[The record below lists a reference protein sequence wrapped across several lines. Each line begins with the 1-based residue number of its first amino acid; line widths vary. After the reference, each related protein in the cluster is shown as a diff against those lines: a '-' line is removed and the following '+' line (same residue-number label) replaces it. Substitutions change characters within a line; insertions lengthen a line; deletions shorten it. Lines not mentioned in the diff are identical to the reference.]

1 MFLTIPFIALGCLL
15 TIVFT
20 RKNRKKNDQISV
32 GLVVIS
38 CFSVLIILVIVFGW
52 RLLEN
57 FSEPSQVDITPFEQM
72 ITKPFYEADEI
83 EEKLKILKGKYG
95 VEDFN
100 LMFSEANSVG
110 HVGSCSYTMHNWSIP
125 ASVDVFIRTYDSVE
139 NAQKD
144 FEYEKNNRNKK
155 EIVEISENVDA
166 VLFNSEMYRHVDQF
180 YMYDDGRHI
189 NTALRIGNIRID
201 FLEDE
206 SKLCE
211 IGALTSKNIKMI
223 CDVLK

>member
-1 MFLTIPFIALGCLL
+1 MPFLIIPVLVLVGLLAAL
-15 TIVFT
+15 FT
-20 RKNRKKNDQISV
+20 RKSRKNGEIRV
-32 GLVVIS
+32 GLVMIR
-38 CFSVLIILVIVFGW
+38 CFTVLVIIFIVIGW

-57 FSEPSQVDITPFEQM
+57 FSEPSQVDITPFEQI
-72 ITKPFYEADEI
+72 ITKPLYEADEI
-83 EEKLKILKGKYG
+83 EEKLETLKGMYG
-95 VEDFN
+95 VGRFELLF
-100 LMFSEANSVG
+100 FEASSNGLVW
-110 HVGSCSYTMHNWSIP
+110 SCSYTMHNWSIP
-125 ASVDVFIRTYDSVE
+125 ASVSVFFRTYDSVE

-180 YMYDDGRHI
+180 YMYDDSRHI

-201 FLEDE
+201 FLEHE